1 MVNAYPAN
9 PSPSVLTNALPKED
23 SVSDR
28 APLHQ
33 TMRLARA
40 RLEEVS
46 SHQIDRL
53 QQLTG
58 SQFNR
63 RYYLSTSPQQFW
75 WLKSGVVRTLT
86 YQDDG
91 NIITLGLWG
100 PGDLVGTSLSR
111 VSPYLVEAIT
121 NVEAV
126 SITEADW
133 QLPPELLSRY
143 WQQTEILL
151 LARANRRAD
160 VALLEVLQWLA
171 HRFGLQVEQGAL
183 INLRITHQDLADLS
197 GLSRVTVTRL
207 LSQLEDQQLIHRKSR
222 QLIVAET
229 GEHWH
234 YDI

>member
-1 MVNAYPAN
+1 MVNAYPTN
-9 PSPSVLTNALPKED
+9 PIPNVLANALRKED
-23 SVSDR
+23 SVSDH

-33 TMRLARA
+33 AMRLARA
-40 RLEEVS
+40 RLEDVS
-46 SHQIDRL
+46 THQIDRL

-91 NIITLGLWG
+91 TIIALGLWG
-100 PGDLVGTSLSR
+100 PGDLVGPSLSKI
-111 VSPYLVEAIT
+111 SPYLVEAIT
-121 NVEAV
+121 DVEAV

-133 QLPPELLSRY
+133 QPPPELLSRY

-183 INLRITHQDLADLS
+183 INLKITHQDLADLS

>member
-9 PSPSVLTNALPKED
+9 PSPSVLANALCKED
-23 SVSDR
+23 SVSDH

-33 TMRLARA
+33 AMRLARA
-40 RLEEVS
+40 RLEDVS
-46 SHQIDRL
+46 THQIDRL
-53 QQLTG
+53 QQLAG
-58 SQFNR
+58 IQFNR

-91 NIITLGLWG
+91 TIIALGLWG
-100 PGDLVGTSLSR
+100 PGDLVGPSLSR
-111 VSPYLVEAIT
+111 ISPYLVEAIT
-121 NVEAV
+121 DVEAV

-133 QLPPELLSRY
+133 QPPPELLIRY

-183 INLRITHQDLADLS
+183 INLKITHQDLADLS

-229 GEHWH
+229 REHWH